1 MSLLLLHLFYFPFML
16 FRARG
21 MEVQAGPT
29 TEKQD
34 EHEYSPSRKAYSSEE
49 EGD

>member
-1 MSLLLLHLFYFPFML
+1 
-16 FRARG
+16 
-21 MEVQAGPT
+21 MEVQACPT

-34 EHEYSPSRKAYSSEE
+34 EHEYSPSGKAYSSEE

>member
-1 MSLLLLHLFYFPFML
+1 MLIFVMLLHFPFLSL

-21 MEVQAGPT
+21 MEVQACPA

-34 EHEYSPSRKAYSSEE
+34 EHEYSPSREAYSPEE

>member
-1 MSLLLLHLFYFPFML
+1 MLLLFYYNFIPF
-16 FRARG
+16 RTRG
-21 MEVQAGPT
+21 VEVQACPT

-34 EHEYSPSRKAYSSEE
+34 EHEYSPSGKAYSSEE